1 MIKFNKFYKM
11 YNEVYLN
18 EPFGDKY
25 DLNKIINWSS
35 NFLKAI
41 AGTERGYS
49 NYTPAGVGSHD
60 RKINP
65 KAKKR
70 YDYGVKLY
78 QDMMPLTL
86 QAINELYEID
96 YKLFLLN
103 TQYSLYKDKFNLNR
117 ITQSLIKMCDFLK
130 EFILTSIV
138 SKWCLWSEVPEGVNA
153 RDYLYNIHLYNRV
166 SRMDNMPL
174 KPIFRDR
181 DRIQHYKDNSLSD
194 EEIRQHEKEME
205 EDPMNRKVYI
215 YFSSIIAT
223 LKKKLESNNLNDKI
237 IGVTML
243 LNAVHDDDR
252 GLVIAQPGVGE
263 EYPELLIPLDRY
275 EKASRI
281 NKNKIERELK
291 QEIFGY

>member
-1 MIKFNKFYKM
+1 
-11 YNEVYLN
+11 
-18 EPFGDKY
+18 
-25 DLNKIINWSS
+25 
-35 NFLKAI
+35 
-41 AGTERGYS
+41 
-49 NYTPAGVGSHD
+49 
-60 RKINP
+60 
-65 KAKKR
+65 
-70 YDYGVKLY
+70 
-78 QDMMPLTL
+78 
-86 QAINELYEID
+86 
-96 YKLFLLN
+96 
-103 TQYSLYKDKFNLNR
+103 
-117 ITQSLIKMCDFLK
+117 
-130 EFILTSIV
+130 
-138 SKWCLWSEVPEGVNA
+138 
-153 RDYLYNIHLYNRV
+153 
-166 SRMDNMPL
+166 MDNMPL

-194 EEIRQHEKEME
+194 EEIQQHEKEME